1 MARIVA
7 HTYRD
12 ARFRVTFGAFASA
25 IAANVVLPAK
35 IGEALRLGI
44 VRRRVRDSSSSTI
57 AATMVLETAI
67 ELAFSVVLVVVVLL
81 AGRSV
86 GSLGAPLDGVR
97 AVTGHPS
104 TPFVAVTGAV
114 LFFLAIRVCGPR
126 LRRVARD
133 MGRGFAVVGAPA
145 TLGRSVLAWK
155 VLAWVFRLAA
165 VYFFLVAFHLPATAW
180 TVLLVMAA
188 QVAAS
193 LVPLLPG
200 NAGAQQA
207 ALVVALAGYAT
218 AASVVALGVGMQAA
232 TSVVDLLLGALAVG
246 LVTSRDQLRRRL
258 RLPTAQ
264 PARRD
269 VSLRRETRDRATRVR
284 ARGRR
289 RAPLVVRRGLA
300 EEGFA
305 VQTAATAAELL
316 DARRRRGA

>member
-1 MARIVA
+1 MGALSTLLHDTLDALIAVSPVPLAAALALHVLKIAAEARSWHGIVA

-12 ARFRVTFGAFASA
+12 ARFRVTFGAFTSA

-67 ELAFSVVLVVVVLL
+67 EMAFSVVLIVVVLL

-86 GSLGAPLDGVR
+86 GSLGAPVDGLR
-97 AVTGHPS
+97 AATGHPS
-104 TPFVAVTGAV
+104 MPFVAVAGAV
-114 LFFLAIRVCGPR
+114 LLVVGIRVFGPR

-133 MGRGFAVVGAPA
+133 MGRGFAVVGAPG

-246 LVTSRDQLRRRL
+246 LVTSRDQLRRL
-258 RLPTAQ
+258 FGG
-264 PARRD
+264 
-269 VSLRRETRDRATRVR
+269 E
-284 ARGRR
+284 
-289 RAPLVVRRGLA
+289 
-300 EEGFA
+300 
-305 VQTAATAAELL
+305 
-316 DARRRRGA
+316 RRRRLAET